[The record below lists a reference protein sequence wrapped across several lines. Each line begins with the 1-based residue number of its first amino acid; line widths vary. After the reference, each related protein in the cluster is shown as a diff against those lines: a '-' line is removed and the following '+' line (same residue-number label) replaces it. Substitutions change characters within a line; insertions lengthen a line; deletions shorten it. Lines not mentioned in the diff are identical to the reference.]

1 MLSENKIK
9 VVCCSLNESSANN
22 MELGGWKE
30 RREKFS
36 NKNPMDVV
44 NKRSFGGRERQAAFR
59 LMKKVFVPI
68 DVCLLH

>member
-1 MLSENKIK
+1 
-9 VVCCSLNESSANN
+9 
-22 MELGGWKE
+22 MELGGWKK